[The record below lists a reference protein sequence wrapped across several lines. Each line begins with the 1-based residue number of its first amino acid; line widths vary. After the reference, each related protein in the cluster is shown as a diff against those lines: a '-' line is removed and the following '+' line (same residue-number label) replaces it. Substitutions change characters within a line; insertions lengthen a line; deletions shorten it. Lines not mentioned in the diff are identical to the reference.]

1 MVKCACGSPSG
12 TINSRVKEGER
23 KKRVEERVKKR
34 QERKMR
40 TKKTRE
46 RKKERKKETRARER
60 EGKKV
65 EVQGMVGKKARGG
78 VFIFGIRIIYLGPG
92 NEVALLKYSYIL
104 RLPLGYGRVRGYS
117 AYQPCNAKH
126 V

>member
-1 MVKCACGSPSG
+1 MVKCACGFPSG
-12 TINSRVKEGER
+12 TINSRVKEGDW

-46 RKKERKKETRARER
+46 RKKETRATER

-65 EVQGMVGKKARGG
+65 EVQGMAGKKARGG

-104 RLPLGYGRVRGYS
+104 RLLLGYGRVRGYS
-117 AYQPCNAKH
+117 AYQSCNAKH

>member
-40 TKKTRE
+40 TKKTR
-46 RKKERKKETRARER
+46 ERKKETRARER

>member
-1 MVKCACGSPSG
+1 MCVRFSKRNYKFARERGRAEEKSG
-12 TINSRVKEGER
+12 REGEKATR
-23 KKRVEERVKKR
+23 RENEDKKDE
-34 QERKMR
+34 
-40 TKKTRE
+40 RE
-46 RKKERKKETRARER
+46 RKKERKKETRATER

-65 EVQGMVGKKARGG
+65 EVQGMAGKKARGG
-78 VFIFGIRIIYLGPG
+78 VFIFGIRIIYLGSG